1 MSTGKTIITAGALA
15 QQTGGRLE
23 GPAELEL
30 TGVAALREAA
40 GQDISFLGNDRYRA
54 QVAGTRAGLVLL
66 PETFSGAPAAGQA
79 WLRVKD
85 PSTVF
90 MDVVMRFAPLPPV
103 FAPGARHPS
112 AVIHPAARIAATAH
126 IAANAVIEAGAM
138 VGERTV
144 IGALCYVGHDACIGD
159 DCLLHPNITVRERCR
174 LGHRVII
181 HSGTTIGSDGFGY
194 IPNLTGGLHTKIPQV
209 GIVQIDD
216 DVEIGANVAVD
227 RARFG
232 RTWIRRGAKIDNLV
246 QVAHNVEVGELSFII
261 AQVGISGS
269 SKLGRGCV
277 LWGQAGIP
285 GHLEIGDGAQVLAQ
299 SGVTKDVPPGA
310 RVVGAPAVS
319 EREFIRNLFNV
330 HRVDKLAATV
340 RELKRQVA
348 ELTSAAT
355 VP

>member
-1 MSTGKTIITAGALA
+1 MSTPKTIITAGALA
-15 QQTGGRLE
+15 QQVGGRLD
-23 GPAELEL
+23 GPADLTL
-30 TGVAALREAA
+30 TGVASLREADA
-40 GQDISFLGNDRYRA
+40 QDISFLGNDRYRS
-54 QVAGTRAGLVLL
+54 QVAETRAGLVLL
-66 PETFSGAPAAGQA
+66 PEAFPGAPAAGRA

-90 MDVVMRFAPLPPV
+90 MDVVMRFAPPPPV
-103 FAPGARHPS
+103 FAPGVHPS
-112 AVIHPAARIAATAH
+112 AVIHPDARIAATAH
-126 IAANAVIEAGAM
+126 VGANTVIEAGAA

-159 DCLLHPNITVRERCR
+159 DSFLHPNITVRERCR
-174 LGHRVII
+174 IGQRVII

-216 DVEIGANVAVD
+216 DAEIGASVTVD

-246 QVAHNVEVGELSFII
+246 QIAHNVEIGELSFVI

-269 SKLGRGCV
+269 TKIGRGCV
-277 LWGQAGIP
+277 LWGQAGLP

-299 SGVTKDVPPGA
+299 AGVTKDVPPGA

-319 EREFIRNLFNV
+319 EREFVRNLFNV

-340 RELKRQVA
+340 RELQKKLA
-348 ELTSAAT
+348 ELTAARP
-355 VP
+355 V